1 MDFQAESF
9 SGARDQGGK
18 RINLKRH
25 GVKTVVVTTTLS
37 SKTCKAQGLEADW
50 LGSNPLCPLLNME
63 LGCDLLS

>member
-1 MDFQAESF
+1 MDFQAECF

-18 RINLKRH
+18 GISLKRH

-37 SKTCKAQGLEADW
+37 SKTFKAQGLEAEW

-63 LGCDLLS
+63 LSCNLLS